1 MSNNLNSGLL
11 RWFASG
17 SIIPCSRTLAC
28 AAAGL
33 PFKTA
38 IHPKNPEDFNSCLL
52 LLESVPEIR
61 SRLAD
66 RVSILSDPWADLV
79 SEWGDIESMF
89 LHEAGLNF
97 TINSSAPNTHAL
109 LKKILSDDLTAAFN
123 LPNDLRSQ
131 LQGQEMITLF
141 KG

>member
-11 RWFASG
+11 RWFAAG
-17 SIIPCSRTLAC
+17 SIIPCARTLAC

-52 LLESVPEIR
+52 LLKSVPEIR

-97 TINSSAPNTHAL
+97 SINSSAPNTHAL
-109 LKKILSDDLTAAFN
+109 LKKILVGDSARAFTE
-123 LPNDLRSQ
+123 PNHLRAQSS
-131 LQGQEMITLF
+131 G
-141 KG
+141 